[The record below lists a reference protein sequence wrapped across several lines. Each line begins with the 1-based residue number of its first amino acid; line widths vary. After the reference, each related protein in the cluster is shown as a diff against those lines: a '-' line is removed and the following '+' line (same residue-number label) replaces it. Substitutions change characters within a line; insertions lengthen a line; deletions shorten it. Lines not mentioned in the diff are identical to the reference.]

1 MSASIATQTTTFL
14 PKFPPVLKG
23 SRLSKRFFSRMD
35 RILAK
40 DMAKGKKINKQ
51 LNETNRKIRQLMTN
65 MGNIGDENRKY
76 YKLMA
81 KDKQNRRDI
90 YNLRIKAAKAE
101 DKKAAR
107 LAKEKAI
114 ADKKAARLVKEKAIA
129 DKKAARLAKEQAQ
142 SDNEMNY
149 FINTMG
155 KLARDNAKDMA
166 RIQKTQI
173 KIAKELAQEAKLQA
187 NLEKDRK
194 KADNAVAKAAKAT
207 ARTQKEIEAAR
218 KHMQKVSNL
227 VFEDT
232 RITRKAKKIHLGD
245 TTVVY

>member
-1 MSASIATQTTTFL
+1 
-14 PKFPPVLKG
+14 
-23 SRLSKRFFSRMD
+23 MD

-81 KDKQNRRDI
+81 KEKQNRRDI

-101 DKKAAR
+101 
-107 LAKEKAI
+107 
-114 ADKKAARLVKEKAIA
+114 

-155 KLARDNAKDMA
+155 KLARDNAKDIA

-232 RITRKAKKIHLGD
+232 RITRKAKKINLGD

>member
-40 DMAKGKKINKQ
+40 DMAKGKKNNKQ

-81 KDKQNRRDI
+81 KEKQNRRDI

-101 DKKAAR
+101 
-107 LAKEKAI
+107 
-114 ADKKAARLVKEKAIA
+114 DKKAARLVKEKAIA

-155 KLARDNAKDMA
+155 KLARDNAKDIA
-166 RIQKTQI
+166 RILKTQI

-227 VFEDT
+227 VFQDT
-232 RITRKAKKIHLGD
+232 RITRKAKKINLGD